1 MNFLLRLSLLFWLC
15 MASVSAHATSVVF
28 LNPGLSNERFWV
40 NYSSYMQGAA
50 NDLGMQLRVMY
61 GERDPHKILGNARE
75 VLQSAQKPDFLIF
88 ANEQYV
94 GPEVLRLF
102 AGSGIKLFALHSTLT
117 PEQQALAGG
126 SREKYSNWIGSL
138 VPNDEEAGYLM
149 GQALMELAPG
159 GAAELVAFSGV
170 KQTPSATLREAG
182 LRRALADHPQIR
194 LRQMLYGEWKEQRAY
209 EQAKALLPRYP
220 DVSLI
225 WSAND
230 EMAFGAMRAA
240 QEQGR
245 VLRYS
250 ALNNS
255 QRVLQ
260 ARVDGKVSVLASGHF
275 ILGGCAMVMLHDYAA
290 GQDFAARGG
299 KDQQARLFRLLDG
312 RQAERLLQ
320 HLDDGG
326 KSLDFRSFSATRNP
340 RIRRYEFSID
350 ALLR

>member
-1 MNFLLRLSLLFWLC
+1 MNFLQRLSLLFLLFV
-15 MASVSAHATSVVF
+15 ASLPAHATSVVF
-28 LNPGLSNERFWV
+28 LNPGLSSEPFWV
-40 NYSSYMQGAA
+40 NYSSYMQDAA
-50 NDLGMQLRVMY
+50 DDLGMQLRVMY
-61 GERDPHKILGNARE
+61 GERDPHKTLGNARE
-75 VLQSAQKPDFLIF
+75 VLQGAQKPDFLVF
-88 ANEQYV
+88 VNEQFV

-102 AGSGIKLFALHSTLT
+102 ADSGIKLFALHSTLT
-117 PEQQALAGG
+117 PEQQTLAGG
-126 SREKYSNWIGSL
+126 TREKYSNWIGSL

-149 GQALMELAPG
+149 GKALLELAPKG
-159 GAAELVAFSGV
+159 GTELVAFSGV

-182 LRRALADHPQIR
+182 LQRALAEHPQVR
-194 LRQMLYGEWKEQRAY
+194 LRQVLYGEWKEQRAY

-220 DVSLI
+220 DVSLV

-260 ARVDGKVSVLASGHF
+260 AKIDGSISVLASGHF

-290 GQDFAARGG
+290 GMDFAARGG
-299 KDQQARLFRLLDG
+299 KDQQARLFRLVNEQ
-312 RQAERLLQ
+312 QAKHLLR
-320 HLDDGG
+320 HMDKGG
-326 KSLDFRSFSATRNP
+326 KGLDFRRFSATRHP
-340 RIRRYEFSID
+340 RMQRYDFAID
-350 ALLR
+350 ALLH